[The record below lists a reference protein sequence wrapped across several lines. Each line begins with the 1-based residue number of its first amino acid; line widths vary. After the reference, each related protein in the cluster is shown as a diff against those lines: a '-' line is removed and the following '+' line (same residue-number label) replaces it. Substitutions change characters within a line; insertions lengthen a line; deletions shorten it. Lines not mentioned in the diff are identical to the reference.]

1 MSGPHAEAVALLTAW
16 TPSGAGQEEL
26 RGQYL
31 AHLAAHPD
39 ALAKAGPPAHL
50 TASCL
55 VLDETGQRALLVLHR
70 KGRFWVQ
77 PGGHVE
83 ASDPS
88 LAASALR
95 EAVEE
100 TGLPAAPGGLSL
112 RLGGA
117 PADLDRHALPG
128 AFGRC
133 SEHLDV
139 AFLATAPASAVP
151 VVSDESDGVAWWP
164 LDALPEG
171 VVADLPP
178 RLHRAAALLAAEA
191 PAASAPTSAG

>member
-1 MSGPHAEAVALLTAW
+1 MTGGSGPHAQALAALGSW
-16 TPSGAGQEEL
+16 TSADPGQEQL
-26 RGQYL
+26 RQDYL
-31 AHLAAHPD
+31 AHLRAHPD

-55 VLDETGQRALLVLHR
+55 VLDETGRSALLVLHR

-83 ASDPS
+83 AADAS
-88 LAASALR
+88 LAAAALR

-100 TGLPAAPGGLSL
+100 TGLAAAPGGLSL
-112 RLGGA
+112 ALGGA

-139 AFLATAPASAVP
+139 AFLATAPATAVP
-151 VVSDESDGVAWWP
+151 AVSDESDGVAWWP

-191 PAASAPTSAG
+191 AG